1 MEEYNLKRTSQLT
14 IPLELDL
21 VYFILNRLMSN
32 SLDVGVTEYLN
43 YLSTKHGPSIR
54 TLYCYI
60 DKIKS
65 IPFMKSLANYDFS
78 NRCVCEQQQSMFGIN
93 FLDTTEQSV
102 ISDVLVC
109 ATSQAHPNIS
119 SSFSFNIHNIDNID
133 NIDNMNT
140 YNSINVNPTN
150 IEINTTTTMSD
161 ELIFTPSTTA
171 QLIYDLQSIENPPS
185 PTYLNNFDFDHSHE
199 NWNDQTFNESDVV
212 VVDQADHQ
220 LVEVVQLNLNSP
232 SLVITSSSDFDH
244 RNDPIS
250 ILDDEQDVLPSI
262 PQEVAEVV
270 ELIETVQH
278 EPIQDQVLVVVQP
291 STTTSIVKLKKR
303 IISRDF
309 DSSRKLKKRRF
320 LWRPLTNS
328 GSCFFRPPIS
338 R

>member
-1 MEEYNLKRTSQLT
+1 MEEYNLKRTSQIT

-78 NRCVCEQQQSMFGIN
+78 NRCVCEQQQSMIGIN
-93 FLDTTEQSV
+93 FLEDTTEQSV

-119 SSFSFNIHNIDNID
+119 SSFSFNINNIDNID
-133 NIDNMNT
+133 NIDN
-140 YNSINVNPTN
+140 
-150 IEINTTTTMSD
+150 TMSV

-171 QLIYDLQSIENPPS
+171 QLMYDLQSIENPPS

-212 VVDQADHQ
+212 VVDQANHQ

-250 ILDDEQDVLPSI
+250 ILDDEQDVLPSV

-328 GSCFFRPPIS
+328 GSFF
-338 R
+338 